1 MVTSRSKEN
10 YSFNP
15 IDPELLKDPYPI
27 YQYLREDDPLHWSD
41 LGIWVLTRYEDCRS
55 VLVDKNF
62 GQGDFVKNIQLFYG
76 PDFDVLSHSSYAWL
90 SRAFVMQDPPD
101 HTRLR
106 GLIASALS
114 LKRIRMMEPRIRIL
128 AKRLLEAY
136 RTGDND
142 NFIFEFAYKFPTLV
156 MCDMLGMNEDEYSS
170 DVLLS
175 LNQAIAE
182 SFIVFETRALSAQEL
197 FKADEQM
204 TYLMKFFGDLFES
217 RRRNPRDDLTTAL
230 VHAQDGEHGALTSE
244 ELATSVIGLF
254 GAGFETTAHMIG
266 NGIFCLGEHPD
277 QQKILID
284 SPDIACDAVEEIL
297 RYESSLQATYRT
309 ALVDRE
315 IDGQRIKQGERVLT
329 IVAAANRDRDVFTNP
344 EDFDIAPRSEK
355 SLTFGGGIHFCIGA
369 ALARLEGKVFLE
381 ELVANYPK
389 FTVDVESARLRNAFL
404 FRGYEYLRVDLC

>member
-1 MVTSRSKEN
+1 MVTSRSKAN

-389 FTVDVESARLRNAFL
+389 FTVDVDSARLRNAFL

>member
-114 LKRIRMMEPRIRIL
+114 LKRIRMMEPRIRVL

-182 SFIVFETRALSAQEL
+182 SFIVFETRALTAQEL

-217 RRRNPRDDLTTAL
+217 RRRKPRDDLTTAL

-284 SPDIACDAVEEIL
+284 SPDIAGDAVEEIL

>member
-55 VLVDKNF
+55 VLVDKKF

-76 PDFDVLSHSSYAWL
+76 ADFDVLSHSSYAWL

-381 ELVANYPK
+381 ELVVNYPK
-389 FTVDVESARLRNAFL
+389 FTVDVDSARLRNAFL

>member
-1 MVTSRSKEN
+1 MVTSASKTDF
-10 YSFNP
+10 SFNP
-15 IDPELLKDPYPI
+15 IDPKLLKDPYPI
-27 YQYLREDDPLHWSD
+27 FQYLREDDPLHWSD
-41 LGIWVLTRYEDCRS
+41 LGIWVVTRYADCRS
-55 VLVDKNF
+55 ILVDKKF

-114 LKRIRMMEPRIRIL
+114 LKRIRMMEPHIRVL

-136 RTGDND
+136 KNGDND
-142 NFIFEFAYKFPTLV
+142 NFIKEFAYKFPTLV
-156 MCDMLGMNEDEYSS
+156 MCDMLGMNEEEYSS

-175 LNQAIAE
+175 LNQAIAD
-182 SFIVFETRALSAQEL
+182 SFVVFETRALSASEL
-197 FKADEQM
+197 FKADQQM
-204 TYLMKFFGDLFES
+204 TYLMDFFGDLFEN
-217 RRRNPRDDLTTAL
+217 RRRHPRDDLTTAL
-230 VHAQDGEHGALTSE
+230 VHAQDSEHDALTIE

-266 NGIFCLGEHPD
+266 NGMFCFGENPD
-277 QQKILID
+277 QQRMLID
-284 SPDIACDAVEEIL
+284 NPDRAGDAVEEIL

-315 IDGQRIKQGERVLT
+315 IGGQQIKQGERVLT
-329 IVAAANRDRDVFTNP
+329 IVAAANRDRDVFANP
-344 EDFDIAPRSEK
+344 DDFDIAPRNEK

-389 FTVDVESARLRNAFL
+389 FKVNVDSARLRNAFL
-404 FRGYEYLRVDLC
+404 FRGYEYLRVDLA

>member
-381 ELVANYPK
+381 ELVVNYPK
-389 FTVDVESARLRNAFL
+389 FTVDVDSARLRNAFL

>member
-1 MVTSRSKEN
+1 MAN

-55 VLVDKNF
+55 VLVDKKF

-114 LKRIRMMEPRIRIL
+114 LKRIRMMEPRIRVL

-197 FKADEQM
+197 FKADEKM
-204 TYLMKFFGDLFES
+204 TYLMRFFGDLFES
-217 RRRNPRDDLTTAL
+217 RRRDPRDDLTTAL
-230 VHAQDGEHGALTSE
+230 VHAQDGEHGVLTSE

-266 NGIFCLGEHPD
+266 NGMFCLGENPD

-284 SPDIACDAVEEIL
+284 SPDIAGDAVEEIL

-329 IVAAANRDRDVFTNP
+329 IVAAANRDGDVFTNP

-389 FTVDVESARLRNAFL
+389 FTVDVDSARLRNAFL
-404 FRGYEYLRVDLC
+404 FRGYEYLRVDLG

>member
-1 MVTSRSKEN
+1 MVTSRSKAN

-90 SRAFVMQDPPD
+90 SRALVMQDPPD

-284 SPDIACDAVEEIL
+284 SPDIACDAVEKIL

-381 ELVANYPK
+381 ELVVNYPK
-389 FTVDVESARLRNAFL
+389 FTVDVDSARLRNAFL

>member
-1 MVTSRSKEN
+1 MVTSRSKAN

>member
-1 MVTSRSKEN
+1 MVTSRSKAN

-381 ELVANYPK
+381 ELVVNYPK
-389 FTVDVESARLRNAFL
+389 FTVDVDSARLRNAFL

>member
-1 MVTSRSKEN
+1 MVTSRSKAN

-204 TYLMKFFGDLFES
+204 TYLMKFFYDLFES

>member
-1 MVTSRSKEN
+1 MAN

-381 ELVANYPK
+381 ELVVNYPK
-389 FTVDVESARLRNAFL
+389 FTVDVDSARLRNAFL

>member
-1 MVTSRSKEN
+1 MVTSRSKAN

-114 LKRIRMMEPRIRIL
+114 LKRIRVMEPRIRIL

-381 ELVANYPK
+381 ELVVNYPK
-389 FTVDVESARLRNAFL
+389 FTVDVDSARLRNAFL

>member
-1 MVTSRSKEN
+1 MAN

-55 VLVDKNF
+55 VLVDKKF

-197 FKADEQM
+197 FKADEKM
-204 TYLMKFFGDLFES
+204 TYLMRFFGDLFES
-217 RRRNPRDDLTTAL
+217 RRRDPRDDLTTAL

-381 ELVANYPK
+381 ELVVNYPK
-389 FTVDVESARLRNAFL
+389 FTVDVDSARLRNAFL
-404 FRGYEYLRVDLC
+404 FRGYEYLRVDLG

>member
-1 MVTSRSKEN
+1 MVTSRSKAN

-355 SLTFGGGIHFCIGA
+355 SLTFGGGIHFCVGA

-381 ELVANYPK
+381 ELVVNYPK
-389 FTVDVESARLRNAFL
+389 FTVDVDSARLRNAFL

>member
-1 MVTSRSKEN
+1 MVTTSSKTN
-10 YSFNP
+10 YSFDP

-27 YQYLREDDPLHWSD
+27 YRYLRESDPLHWSD

-76 PDFDVLSHSSYAWL
+76 PDFDVLSHSSYEWL
-90 SRAFVMQDPPD
+90 SRIFVMQDPPD

-114 LKRIRMMEPRIRIL
+114 LKRIRMMEPRIRVL

-142 NFIFEFAYKFPTLV
+142 NFISEFAYKFPTLV

-197 FKADEQM
+197 LKADEQM
-204 TYLMKFFGDLFES
+204 TYLINFFGDLFES
-217 RRRNPRDDLTTAL
+217 RRRDPRDDLTTAL

-266 NGIFCLGEHPD
+266 NGMYSLGEYPD
-277 QQKILID
+277 QQQILID
-284 SPDIACDAVEEIL
+284 SPDIAGDAVEEIL
-297 RYESSLQATYRT
+297 RYDSSLQATYRT

-315 IDGQRIKQGERVLT
+315 IDGQLIKQGERVLT

-381 ELVANYPK
+381 EVVANYPK
-389 FTVDVESARLRNAFL
+389 FKVDVDSARLRNAFM
-404 FRGYEYLRVDLC
+404 FRGYEYLKVDLG

>member
-1 MVTSRSKEN
+1 MVTSRSKAN

-114 LKRIRMMEPRIRIL
+114 LKRIRMMEPRIRVL

-381 ELVANYPK
+381 ELVVNYPK
-389 FTVDVESARLRNAFL
+389 FTVDVDSARLRNAFL

>member
-1 MVTSRSKEN
+1 M
-10 YSFNP
+10 
-15 IDPELLKDPYPI
+15 
-27 YQYLREDDPLHWSD
+27 
-41 LGIWVLTRYEDCRS
+41 TRYADCRS
-55 VLVDKNF
+55 VLVDKKF

-114 LKRIRMMEPRIRIL
+114 LKRIRMMEPHIRVL

-136 RTGDND
+136 KNGDND
-142 NFIFEFAYKFPTLV
+142 NFIKEFAYKFPTLV
-156 MCDMLGMNEDEYSS
+156 MCDMLGMNEEEYSS

-175 LNQAIAE
+175 LNQAIAD
-182 SFIVFETRALSAQEL
+182 SFVVFETRALSASEL
-197 FKADEQM
+197 FKADQQM
-204 TYLMKFFGDLFES
+204 TYLMDFFGDLFEN
-217 RRRNPRDDLTTAL
+217 RRRHPRDDLTTAL
-230 VHAQDGEHGALTSE
+230 VHAQDSEHDALTIE

-266 NGIFCLGEHPD
+266 NGMFCFGENPD
-277 QQKILID
+277 QQRMLID
-284 SPDIACDAVEEIL
+284 NPDRAGDAVEEIL

-315 IDGQRIKQGERVLT
+315 IGGQQIKQGERVLT
-329 IVAAANRDRDVFTNP
+329 IVAAANRDRDVFANP
-344 EDFDIAPRSEK
+344 DDFDIAPRNEK

-389 FTVDVESARLRNAFL
+389 FKVNVDSARLRNAFL
-404 FRGYEYLRVDLC
+404 FRGYEYLRVDLA